1 MAHHFMTGKKQALL
15 LYIETLYCLLL
26 KCLTAGGALAS
37 FRWHLSRSA
46 TRSVCCGRGTALEK
60 STNLS
65 LEPPIYRHTSGS
77 MSELSK
83 MAAGG
88 DGGRIK
94 RAIPI
99 PTLFPDVGGV
109 LSLNKEELC

>member
-26 KCLTAGGALAS
+26 KCLTVGGALAS

-60 STNLS
+60 ST
-65 LEPPIYRHTSGS
+65 S